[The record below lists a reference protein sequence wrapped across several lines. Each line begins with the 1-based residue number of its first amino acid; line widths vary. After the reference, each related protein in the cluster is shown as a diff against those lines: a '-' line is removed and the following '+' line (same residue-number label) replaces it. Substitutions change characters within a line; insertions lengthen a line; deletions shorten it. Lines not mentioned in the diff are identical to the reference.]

1 MHATDLD
8 DPELPSLVERRAQR
22 LAGPAP
28 SHLVRLDAV
37 PDSPVELT
45 DWDDARRP
53 VRGES

>member
-1 MHATDLD
+1 MDATDLD
-8 DPELPSLVERRAQR
+8 DLELPSLAERRAQR
-22 LAGPAP
+22 LIGPAS

-45 DWDDARRP
+45 DGDDAQRP